1 MVMIKSARNGVA
13 LGTRTTPRL
22 AAIIAASMLALFGA
36 GLVLGIG
43 FAGADVL
50 HNVAHDTR
58 HANGF
63 PCH

>member
-1 MVMIKSARNGVA
+1 MIEIERKSATFEASVSRRAA
-13 LGTRTTPRL
+13 LL
-22 AAIIAASMLALFGA
+22 AAAFMLAIFGA
-36 GLVLGIG
+36 GLVYGVG

>member
-1 MVMIKSARNGVA
+1 MIETEGKLKAFDGAISRSAA
-13 LGTRTTPRL
+13 LF
-22 AAIIAASMLALFGA
+22 AAALMLAVLGA
-36 GLVLGIG
+36 GLVYGVG